1 MPSLITVAANF
12 TRPGTFLVENTLG
25 GRIPEIASHSTIYLH
40 GSSSLGN
47 FDTPTQVVSIEDYT
61 NQFGA
66 SPSENYVK
74 SIFRE
79 FPQAILYFS
88 RVGLRDYADIRVD
101 ATTVGTIS
109 FTINTVPLSVTVASG
124 ATLAGIATSI
134 LSIINTTTASA
145 AIVTAYSTAD
155 PTVVRVIMDT
165 PGTVL
170 TITES
175 STNISVTDF
184 VPTAPTALDFVQS
197 LPNSYSNDEGWN
209 QGFLLVPEAFA
220 TLSLATDRL
229 AVANAMIALVTSE
242 GFDWIAAI
250 DNHSTVDTPSKLITD
265 KAQYSSP
272 IGHAAY
278 FAPWVKTLEDVS
290 IPFSPVAIASY
301 VYKIVREG
309 FQEPI
314 GGTRYALKS
323 IKGFAQEYNNQ
334 QQSQLNPL
342 GINLG
347 RNLKRKG
354 LCVYGMRAASTD
366 SSYKFLHTRLIMN
379 VINGTLRNAFD
390 EFPFSSIDGQGT
402 LLHRIQETAHSVGIR
417 LWLGGALFGGSAEE
431 AFLAKCDF
439 ENNNFEDLQNGI
451 VYLQFFGVPV
461 PGAERILIGT
471 YRVNIGGIA
480 DVQVN

>member
-25 GRIPEIASHSTIYLH
+25 GRIPEIASHSTIYLL
-40 GSSSLGN
+40 GSSSLGA
-47 FDTPTQVVSIEDYT
+47 FDSPTQVVSLEDFT

-66 SPSENYVK
+66 SPSENYVR

-79 FPQAILYFS
+79 YPQAILYFN
-88 RVGLRDYADIRVD
+88 RVGLRDYADIKVD
-101 ATTVGTIS
+101 STTSGTIELAIN
-109 FTINTVPLSVTVASG
+109 TINLSITVASG
-124 ATLAGIATSI
+124 ATIAGVATSI
-134 LSIINTTTASA
+134 LNTINTTTDTA
-145 AIVTAYSTAD
+145 AIVTAYNTGD
-155 PTVVRVIMDT
+155 PSVIRVIRDE
-165 PGTVL
+165 PGSVL

-175 STNISVTDF
+175 STNISITDY

-197 LPNSYSNDEGWN
+197 ISNSFSEDEAWS
-209 QGFLLVPEAFA
+209 QGFLLASEAFSN
-220 TLSLATDRL
+220 LSLASDRL
-229 AVANAMIALVTSE
+229 AVANAMISLVSSE

-250 DNHSTVDTPSKLITD
+250 DNHSSIDTPAKLITD
-265 KAQYSSP
+265 KSQYSAP

-278 FAPWVKTLEDVS
+278 FAPWVKTLENVS

-301 VYKIVREG
+301 TKKIAREG

-323 IKGFAQEYNNQ
+323 IKGFEQEYNNQ

-354 LCVYGMRAASTD
+354 LCIYGMRSASTD
-366 SSYKFLHTRLIMN
+366 SSYKFLHTRVIMN
-379 VINGTLRNAFD
+379 VINGTLRQAFD
-390 EFPFSSIDGQGT
+390 DFPFSSIDGQGT
-402 LLHRIQETAHSVGIR
+402 LLHRIQETAYTVGLR
-417 LWLGGALFGGSAEE
+417 LWLGGALFGGSPEE
-431 AFLAKCDF
+431 SFLAKCDF
-439 ENNNFEDLQNGI
+439 ENNNFSDLQNGI

-480 DVQVN
+480 EVSFT